1 MSAGQF
7 YAAPPAM
14 GPPAP
19 RRPATQNGALSAGQ
33 FYGAAPNPANAAAPA
48 PAGVP
53 AGRPRSRFANRREEY
68 FQMARSGIQVGPPAS
83 GNRQPPV
90 EPEAELPPPPDGG
103 GGGGGGRPPAAAP
116 ARSGAAIASAPA
128 AAAKMMAEPAG
139 TPIAPGARD
148 LLDAGAQLQALGLGR
163 SAASAAP
170 GFDWSKAG
178 VTGAEGAAKVMDV
191 DSWKTS
197 ASFDFNQPEPPGAA
211 AMFAADAPKLDLGL
225 KGDTGVAF
233 DAAAGGTAGPSSE
246 EDLAMRR
253 RRAFLDAP
261 DSLEGMRRARLVMA
275 DEIAARGGD
284 LQKFAAD
291 SGQMRPMSMKQLE
304 GYMAQVQNGQA
315 PAAAAS
321 AAQAT
326 AFDPAVA
333 STPAADTK
341 AAFAPGLDLRKVVGG
356 AAGAAPANFNMA
368 AGVDEALRQRGQEAF
383 RLAGNGTLAYQ
394 TGPQPVGGISG
405 EPNQTA
411 FAAAAAQGVDPAALA
426 PAEMRQMYG
435 ATNALALG
443 LGAPKAGAT
452 TRLPQL
458 TPEQVEQM
466 RRMAN
471 GPSFVTPP
479 AGFDFYNRR

>member
-1 MSAGQF
+1 M
-7 YAAPPAM
+7 
-14 GPPAP
+14 
-19 RRPATQNGALSAGQ
+19 T
-33 FYGAAPNPANAAAPA
+33 
-48 PAGVP
+48 
-53 AGRPRSRFANRREEY
+53 
-68 FQMARSGIQVGPPAS
+68 
-83 GNRQPPV
+83 
-90 EPEAELPPPPDGG
+90 
-103 GGGGGGRPPAAAP
+103 
-116 ARSGAAIASAPA
+116 
-128 AAAKMMAEPAG
+128 AEPAG

-148 LLDAGAQLQALGLGR
+148 LADAGAQLQALGLGR
-163 SAASAAP
+163 ASAAGALGS

-178 VTGAEGAAKVMDV
+178 VMGAEGAAKVMDV

-197 ASFDFNQPEPPGAA
+197 ASFDFNQPEPAGAA

-233 DAAAGGTAGPSSE
+233 DAAAAGGAAGPSSE

-304 GYMAQVQNGQA
+304 GYMAQMQSGQTPAAAA
-315 PAAAAS
+315 PAAAA
-321 AAQAT
+321 QTT

-458 TPEQVEQM
+458 TPEQVEQA

>member
-1 MSAGQF
+1 MTAG
-7 YAAPPAM
+7 
-14 GPPAP
+14 
-19 RRPATQNGALSAGQ
+19 
-33 FYGAAPNPANAAAPA
+33 
-48 PAGVP
+48 
-53 AGRPRSRFANRREEY
+53 
-68 FQMARSGIQVGPPAS
+68 
-83 GNRQPPV
+83 
-90 EPEAELPPPPDGG
+90 
-103 GGGGGGRPPAAAP
+103 
-116 ARSGAAIASAPA
+116 
-128 AAAKMMAEPAG
+128 PAG

-148 LLDAGAQLQALGLGR
+148 LLDAGAQLAALGLGR
-163 SAASAAP
+163 SGVAGAEAFAMDP
-170 GFDWSKAG
+170 GVWSKAG

-197 ASFDFNQPEPPGAA
+197 ASFDLNQPEPASAA

-233 DAAAGGTAGPSSE
+233 DAAGVAGVTGASSD

-275 DEIAARGGD
+275 DEIASRGGD

-304 GYMAQVQNGQA
+304 GYLGQVQNGQA
-315 PAAAAS
+315 PAAAAA
-321 AAQAT
+321 AAQTT

-356 AAGAAPANFNMA
+356 AAGAAPVNFNMA

-471 GPSFVTPP
+471 GPSLVTPP